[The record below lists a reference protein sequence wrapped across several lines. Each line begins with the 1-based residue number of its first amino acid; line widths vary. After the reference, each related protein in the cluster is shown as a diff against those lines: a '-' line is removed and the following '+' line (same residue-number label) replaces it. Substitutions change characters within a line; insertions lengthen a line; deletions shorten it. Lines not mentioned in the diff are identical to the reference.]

1 MLPFLVL
8 FFHLFFFF
16 IYPTTYCLPEAG
28 SYWLT
33 KPSSRVLSPGLL
45 GRNSAIH
52 HLRVGYRL
60 AVPLAALSVK
70 RHLLLWKGGDGWVSC
85 KSQLLHRLKTYRFL
99 ALGCRYLPV
108 LVPQAVQA
116 WHPPIFLFIQ
126 WNQGRVAPNK
136 IRCPAR
142 KQDG

>member
-8 FFHLFFFF
+8 FFHLFFSF
-16 IYPTTYCLPEAG
+16 TLPEAG

-33 KPSSRVLSPGLL
+33 KHSSRVLSPGLL
-45 GRNSAIH
+45 GRKSAIH

-70 RHLLLWKGGDGWVSC
+70 RHLLLGKGGDGLVSC

-108 LVPQAVQA
+108 LVSQAVQA